1 MHLAIKEA
9 QDRDELHSV
18 RFGPLIQN
26 GQRVSFK
33 ESRIDY
39 MEKVDTLRS
48 DEVYHHEQCSADCKK
63 RGCGRLYVADGCW
76 KLHYAICMY
85 NVPTEKGTEKYLP
98 NVCTRAPMTGQAFC
112 SAHCKELESDGIPT
126 GLRPFIKSCG
136 ANPENYSKDEKK
148 KVEEKLKVICKRTGP
163 DISVPEVQGT
173 RLLYANLALKV
184 LIE

>member
-48 DEVYHHEQCSADCKK
+48 DEVYHH
-63 RGCGRLYVADGCW
+63 VAQIARREGVGGSTLLMGAGNCTMQF
-76 KLHYAICMY
+76 ACTMY
-85 NVPTEKGTEKYLP
+85 QQ
-98 NVCTRAPMTGQAFC
+98 R
-112 SAHCKELESDGIPT
+112 KELRSICRTFAP
-126 GLRPFIKSCG
+126 GL
-136 ANPENYSKDEKK
+136 
-148 KVEEKLKVICKRTGP
+148 
-163 DISVPEVQGT
+163 Q
-173 RLLYANLALKV
+173 
-184 LIE
+184 

>member
-1 MHLAIKEA
+1 
-9 QDRDELHSV
+9 
-18 RFGPLIQN
+18 
-26 GQRVSFK
+26 
-33 ESRIDY
+33 

-112 SAHCKELESDGIPT
+112 SAHCKEFEREGIPT

>member
-1 MHLAIKEA
+1 
-9 QDRDELHSV
+9 
-18 RFGPLIQN
+18 
-26 GQRVSFK
+26 
-33 ESRIDY
+33 
-39 MEKVDTLRS
+39 
-48 DEVYHHEQCSADCKK
+48 
-63 RGCGRLYVADGCW
+63 
-76 KLHYAICMY
+76 
-85 NVPTEKGTEKYLP
+85 
-98 NVCTRAPMTGQAFC
+98 MTGQAFC